1 MRPNL
6 TQAQVNHLR
15 RLLGWVRC
23 EYGQEPAV
31 YAEQAKD
38 MIARLEHAGFKTSDD
53 AKAYIAESY
62 MHKAST
68 PKYVRAAVKALE
80 KLLVKQDGVVVDV
93 TPSGHRP
100 PATIALQGHRPSG
113 AEPVWLG
120 VDMGGG
126 EDMTTGGD
134 GWSYRAPTEPG
145 RYLFRSMENN
155 YQAEEVIV
163 TRERRSGGE
172 FLIVDCPHLGKTAL
186 PHYHDGLTEP
196 SWKKLEN
203 ER

>member
-23 EYGQEPAV
+23 EVGQTPDEIVETMRGLNMPEPSP
-31 YAEQAKD
+31 EGK
-38 MIARLEHAGFKTSDD
+38 ARLLECH
-53 AKAYIAESY
+53 AKAA
-62 MHKAST
+62 AV

-93 TPSGHRP
+93 APSEQC
-100 PATIALQGHRPSG
+100 PAAAVALPGHRPSV

-120 VDMGGG
+120 VDLGAG

-145 RYLFRSMENN
+145 RYLLRCGESDFEP
-155 YQAEEVIV
+155 EEVIV

-172 FLIVDCPHLGKTAL
+172 FLIVDCPHLGKAAL
-186 PHYHDGLTEP
+186 PQYHDGLTDP
-196 SWKKLEN
+196 SWKKLED

>member
-1 MRPNL
+1 VRPNL

-23 EYGQEPAV
+23 EVGQTPDEIVETMRGLNMPEPSP
-31 YAEQAKD
+31 EGK
-38 MIARLEHAGFKTSDD
+38 ARLLECH
-53 AKAYIAESY
+53 AKAA
-62 MHKAST
+62 AV

-93 TPSGHRP
+93 ASTAHH
-100 PATIALQGHRPSG
+100 PAAAVTLPGHRPSV
-113 AEPVWLG
+113 AEVVWMG
-120 VDMGGG
+120 VDTGAGD
-126 EDMTTGGD
+126 DMTEGGD

-155 YQAEEVIV
+155 YQAEEVPL
-163 TRERRSGGE
+163 TLEDTPRGPM
-172 FLIVDCPHLGKTAL
+172 LTANCPHLL
-186 PHYHDGLTEP
+186 QVPMPYYHDCLTDP

>member
-23 EYGQEPAV
+23 EVGQTPDEIVETMRGLNMPEPSP
-31 YAEQAKD
+31 EGK
-38 MIARLEHAGFKTSDD
+38 ARLLECH
-53 AKAYIAESY
+53 AKAA
-62 MHKAST
+62 AV

-93 TPSGHRP
+93 APSGHHS
-100 PATIALQGHRPSG
+100 AAAVALPGHRPSV
-113 AEPVWLG
+113 AEVVWLG
-120 VDMGGG
+120 VDMGAG

-155 YQAEEVIV
+155 YQAEKVIV

-186 PHYHDGLTEP
+186 PHYQGGLTEP

-203 ER
+203 EQ